1 MSRRRGRRGGGGHG
15 EGEHD
20 GPDERW
26 AVSYS
31 DMVTVLMCLFIVLYA
46 ISTVDEEKYIQL
58 KNSLATGFGQT
69 ETSFADTATGTVVP
83 EDLVSEDTENPTP
96 FDLALQEVEDFTEL
110 RERIS
115 STLVAQGLDNT
126 VSFELDDRGL
136 TVRLVGTQTF
146 FDSNSNNLTPTAES
160 VLNGIGHELAGARWE
175 VAVEGHADFRASAAP
190 YATNWE
196 LSAARATEVVRYLV
210 ERAGLPSSRAGAI
223 GYGDARP
230 LMEGESAEAMAANRR
245 TDIVVFSDQP
255 EDVRA
260 LFGAAQEYLIQQEA
274 GAAPTEPAPAE
285 THAEEASGGH

>member
-1 MSRRRGRRGGGGHG
+1 MSRRRGRRGGGHG
-15 EGEHD
+15 AGEHD

-58 KNSLATGFGQT
+58 RDSLATGFGQS
-69 ETSFADTATGTVVP
+69 ETQFADTATGTVVP
-83 EDLVSEDTENPTP
+83 EDLVSEDTEDPTP
-96 FDLALQEVEDFTEL
+96 FDLALQEVEDFAEL

-115 STLVAQGLDNT
+115 QTLVAQGLDNT

-136 TVRLVGTQTF
+136 TVRIVGTQTF
-146 FDSNSNNLTPTAES
+146 FDANSNRLTGTAEA
-160 VLNGIGHELAGARWE
+160 VLTGIGQELTASQWE
-175 VAVEGHADFRASAAP
+175 VAVEGHADLRASAAP

-196 LSAARATEVVRYLV
+196 LSAARATEVVRFLI
-210 ERAGLPSSRAGAI
+210 ERTGLPADRAGAI

-230 LMEGESAEAMAANRR
+230 LMEGDSPEALAANRR
-245 TDIVVFSDQP
+245 TDIVVFSEQP

-260 LFGAAQEYLIQQEA
+260 LFGAAQDYLDQQQTPEA
-274 GAAPTEPAPAE
+274 APAE
-285 THAEEASGGH
+285 TAGEESPGG

>member
-1 MSRRRGRRGGGGHG
+1 MSRRRGRKGGDHG
-15 EGEHD
+15 DGHD

-58 KNSLATGFGQT
+58 RNSLATGFGQT
-69 ETSFADTATGTVVP
+69 ETTFADTATGTVVP

-115 STLVAQGLDNT
+115 STLVAQGLDDT

-146 FDSNSNNLTPTAES
+146 FDANSNRLTPAAES
-160 VLNGIGHELAGARWE
+160 VLGGIGHELAATSWE
-175 VAVEGHADFRASAAP
+175 VAVEGHADYRASSAP

-230 LMEGESAEAMAANRR
+230 IMDGDSADALAANRR

-260 LFGAAQEYLIQQEA
+260 LFGAAQDYLQQRA
-274 GAAPTEPAPAE
+274 GAAEPQPVE
-285 THAEEASGGH
+285 THAEEASSDGH